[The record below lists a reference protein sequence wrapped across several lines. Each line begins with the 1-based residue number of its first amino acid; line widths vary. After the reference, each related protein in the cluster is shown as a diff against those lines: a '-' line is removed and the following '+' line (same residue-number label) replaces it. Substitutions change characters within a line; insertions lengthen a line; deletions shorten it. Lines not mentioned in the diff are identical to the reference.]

1 MIRFWPPCWKA
12 EMAIDFSPP
21 GASVP
26 IDGPVELTVRLCGQ
40 EFTNLTWPASWPAHK
55 EGKERTTRP
64 TPRSGIGIFPLAT
77 RFLKPAAALLIVSS
91 LIYGRLLTALGGLEP
106 CRSPPFARNRSNAKH
121 VASLP

>member
-26 IDGPVELTVRLCGQ
+26 IDGPVELTVRLYGQ

-64 TPRSGIGIFPLAT
+64 TPRSGIGIFPLAI
-77 RFLKPAAALLIVSS
+77 RFLKPAAALLTCP
-91 LIYGRLLTALGGLEP
+91 LLLTGVFSRRWAGLSE
-106 CRSPPFARNRSNAKH
+106 CW
-121 VASLP
+121 L